1 MRKNLHSLIHI
12 FLININLISYS
23 FAYINIPFKTKKSTI
38 DDTDKNITRLFRS
51 LLYNNIYVNLEV
63 GEPKQKIEAFLASN
77 DVDFY
82 LSEKNKKD
90 EKTSLPNPDHHDVG
104 SELENF
110 FDKKKS
116 DTIEITD
123 KIKFLN
129 YGYKGN
135 ISNDFFYFKDGNKT
149 IKEKIEF
156 ILTPSTIG
164 NRPAIIGLQYPRAY
178 SGDNNFFNIL
188 KQKEIINSYFWM
200 INYTSDNEG
209 NFIVGELPHKFSP
222 DTYREDELIIGH
234 PYTYKAMQEY
244 WGLRMDDILFQDEN
258 FRPNHE
264 CYFYYEL
271 NYILGIHELEK
282 EIDKYLNDSI
292 NDGIC
297 FKTNV
302 KYPYG
307 PHKFFYCDKEKYK
320 DKMKEFPP
328 LRFIHKEMNY
338 TYELTYKDLFIE
350 KHDKLILL
358 IFFEESG
365 WTWKLGKPFLKKYAF
380 LMNHDMK
387 TVSYYK
393 SFGQGKEENL
403 DNGDIKNLIL
413 TIGLIVLGV
422 IFLALLGLFIGKYLF
437 KKKKRINTLDD
448 GYEYPDT
455 INENIING

>member
-23 FAYINIPFKTKKSTI
+23 FAYINIPFKTKKSTL

-51 LLYNNIYVNLEV
+51 LLYNNIYVNLEI

-90 EKTSLPNPDHHDVG
+90 EKTSLPNPDYHDVG

-123 KIKFLN
+123 KIEFLN

-244 WGLRMDDILFQDEN
+244 WGLRMDDILFQDVN

-271 NYILGIHELEK
+271 NYILGIHKLEK

-365 WTWKLGKPFLKKYAF
+365 WTWKMGKPFLKKYAF

-403 DNGDIKNLIL
+403 DNSDIKNLIL

-422 IFLALLGLFIGKYLF
+422 IILALLGVFIGKYLF

>member
-51 LLYNNIYVNLEV
+51 LLYNNIYVNLEI

-90 EKTSLPNPDHHDVG
+90 EKTSLPNPDYHDVG

-123 KIKFLN
+123 KIEFLN

-244 WGLRMDDILFQDEN
+244 WGLRMDDILFQDVN

-271 NYILGIHELEK
+271 NYILGIHKLEK

-365 WTWKLGKPFLKKYAF
+365 WTWKMGKPFLKKYAF

-403 DNGDIKNLIL
+403 DNSDIKNLIL

-422 IFLALLGLFIGKYLF
+422 IILALLGVFIGKYLF

>member
-51 LLYNNIYVNLEV
+51 LLYNNIYVNLEI

-90 EKTSLPNPDHHDVG
+90 EKTSLPNPDYHDVG

-178 SGDNNFFNIL
+178 IGDNNFFNIL

-222 DTYREDELIIGH
+222 DTYREDELIIGR
-234 PYTYKAMQEY
+234 PYTYKEMQEY
-244 WGLRMDDILFQDEN
+244 WGLRMDDILFQDVN

-271 NYILGIHELEK
+271 NYILGIHKLEK

-422 IFLALLGLFIGKYLF
+422 IFLAILGVFIGKYLF

-455 INENIING
+455 INENIINS